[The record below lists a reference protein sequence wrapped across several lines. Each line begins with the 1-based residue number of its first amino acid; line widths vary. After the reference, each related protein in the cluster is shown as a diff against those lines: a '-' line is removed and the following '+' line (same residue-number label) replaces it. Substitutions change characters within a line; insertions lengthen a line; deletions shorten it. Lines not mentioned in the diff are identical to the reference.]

1 MVTVQE
7 SEIERLVRENTGL
20 IRSIVAKTVRSYP
33 NLPGGYDRDDLESL
47 GYIGLIQAAQT
58 YDPERGAQFS
68 TYAYR
73 CIENQISSALARARN
88 RQVDCISL
96 SLLIGEDEDT
106 PMEDQ
111 IFQKSSEYQDQ
122 ALKLDAQ
129 TTVIDQ
135 ASREVLEEAIARLP
149 APHDAIIRQMYF
161 DGQSLTEV
169 ARALRLSPQRVQFL
183 HSRALRML
191 RRHVRP
197 LR

>member
-1 MVTVQE
+1 MAIAEAHIE
-7 SEIERLVRENTGL
+7 SLVRDNVGL
-20 IRSIVAKTVRSYP
+20 IRSLVAKAMRTFPY
-33 NLPGGYDRDDLESL
+33 LPAGYDRDDLESL

-58 YDPERGAQFS
+58 YDPTRGVQFS

-73 CIENQISSALARARN
+73 CIENKISSTVVRAKN

-106 PMEDQ
+106 PLEDQ
-111 IFQKSSEYQDQ
+111 IPDESATAE
-122 ALKLDAQ
+122 A
-129 TTVIDQ
+129 TVIDQ
-135 ASREVLEEAIARLP
+135 ESHQALWEAVQQLP
-149 APHDAIIRQMYF
+149 APHDVIIRRMYL
-161 DGQSLTEV
+161 DGQPLAEV
-169 ARALRLSPQRVQFL
+169 ARELRLSPQRVQFL